1 MDRGC
6 YLGRRAICDIQY
18 ESVIGP
24 PLTLERQELP
34 ASLGKITILAVAVTK
49 NGRKHGDPTEQLDKK
64 SLGDLHT
71 IEFGETSPSRGGR
84 RCLSLCV
91 LRAFSGIYRRRA
103 VSRRRFTVKGGY
115 GKSIAAHSLSP
126 LPLSPVWGR
135 KKKMSGFFF
144 SFMESPP
151 PHVAMQFLSFPRMG
165 AARLSGDQ
173 GGRVVTNSLIVESKV
188 SHERK
193 DTGETGGREV
203 FDGGHGVSKRSIDW
217 GNGEIP
223 CRKADRLQ

>member
-1 MDRGC
+1 
-6 YLGRRAICDIQY
+6 
-18 ESVIGP
+18 
-24 PLTLERQELP
+24 
-34 ASLGKITILAVAVTK
+34 
-49 NGRKHGDPTEQLDKK
+49 
-64 SLGDLHT
+64 
-71 IEFGETSPSRGGR
+71 
-84 RCLSLCV
+84 
-91 LRAFSGIYRRRA
+91 
-103 VSRRRFTVKGGY
+103 
-115 GKSIAAHSLSP
+115 
-126 LPLSPVWGR
+126 
-135 KKKMSGFFF
+135 MSGFF
-144 SFMESPP
+144 FMESPP